1 MPEHVSFLQLLGP
14 AVLALAAVLWVVSL
28 IRLLRGIRPQRSPM
42 RPGGSALSAL
52 PQQRRTA
59 PELEAVELT
68 PAERDA
74 FAGLVRRLSDGR

>member
-14 AVLALAAVLWVVSL
+14 VVLALAAVLWVMGLARVL
-28 IRLLRGIRPQRSPM
+28 RRARLESSP
-42 RPGGSALSAL
+42 RRTGPALSAL
-52 PQQRRTA
+52 PHQRQTA

-74 FAGLVRRLSDGR
+74 FAGLVRQLGDGR

>member
-14 AVLALAAVLWVVSL
+14 VVLALAAVLWVIGLARVL
-28 IRLLRGIRPQRSPM
+28 RRARLKSSPWRTRPAP
-42 RPGGSALSAL
+42 SAL
-52 PQQRRTA
+52 PHQRQTA

-74 FAGLVRRLSDGR
+74 FAGLVRQLSNGR

>member
-14 AVLALAAVLWVVSL
+14 VVLALAAVLWVIGLTRV
-28 IRLLRGIRPQRSPM
+28 LRRARTESSPW
-42 RPGGSALSAL
+42 RTGRALSAL
-52 PQQRRTA
+52 PQQRQPA

-74 FAGLVRRLSDGR
+74 FAGLVRQLSDGR

>member
-14 AVLALAAVLWVVSL
+14 VVLALAAVLWVIGLTRV
-28 IRLLRGIRPQRSPM
+28 LRRARTGSSPWRSVPV
-42 RPGGSALSAL
+42 LSAL
-52 PQQRRTA
+52 PHQRQTA

-74 FAGLVRRLSDGR
+74 FAGLVRQLGDGR

>member
-14 AVLALAAVLWVVSL
+14 VVLALAAVLWVVGL
-28 IRLLRGIRPQRSPM
+28 VRVLRGM
-42 RPGGSALSAL
+42 RPAAQPRHTGSALSAL
-52 PQQRRTA
+52 PHQRSPA

-74 FAGLVRRLSDGR
+74 FAGLVRQLNDGR

>member
-14 AVLALAAVLWVVSL
+14 VVLALAAVLWVIGLVRVL
-28 IRLLRGIRPQRSPM
+28 RRARLESSPS
-42 RPGGSALSAL
+42 RTDPALSTF
-52 PQQRRTA
+52 PHQRQTA

-74 FAGLVRRLSDGR
+74 FAGLVRQLGDDR

>member
-14 AVLALAAVLWVVSL
+14 VVLALAAVLWVIGLTRV
-28 IRLLRGIRPQRSPM
+28 LRRARTESSPWRTRP
-42 RPGGSALSAL
+42 ALSAL
-52 PQQRRTA
+52 PQQRQPA